1 MEAYLRLILL
11 GAAFVIV
18 LFVAVEFVMTR
29 RRKYKLTN
37 ISENFTSPIQIDN
50 DDELDLDGNEPQI
63 RGEDD
68 GHEYY
73 LAERAPR
80 PVTANNYAD
89 AVDVNENDN
98 EEVMVVTRPTVT
110 PRPAPAP
117 QKAASAPEYANDLLV
132 LTVVAKPG
140 QQFGS
145 YDLLQSIYATGME
158 FGDMNIFHYYAPD
171 EQPGKVRLF
180 SLASAT
186 EPGEFDLDRIGNY
199 FCNGLTLFSQLDL
212 VPDPRQAFNLML
224 KAAEQLAED
233 LNGELRAGPRR
244 PWDDNVLREYQQKTL
259 YFYKH
264 KMNA

>member
-18 LFVAVEFVMTR
+18 LFVVVEAVMTR
-29 RRKYKLTN
+29 RRKYKLAN
-37 ISENFTSPIQIDN
+37 LSENFTSPIQIDN
-50 DDELDLDGNEPQI
+50 DDELDLDGKEPQI

-68 GHEYY
+68 GHDYY

-80 PVTANNYAD
+80 QTEADTYAD
-89 AVDVNENDN
+89 DAEARDI
-98 EEVMVVTRPTVT
+98 EEVMVVTRPEKTT
-110 PRPAPAP
+110 RPAAPALD
-117 QKAASAPEYANDLLV
+117 KDASAREYANDLLV
-132 LTVVAKPG
+132 LTVAAKPG

-158 FGDMNIFHYYAPD
+158 FGDMNIFHYYASD

-199 FCNGLTLFSQLDL
+199 FCGGLTLFSQLDQ

-244 PWDDNVLREYQQKTL
+244 VWDDNVLREYQQKTL